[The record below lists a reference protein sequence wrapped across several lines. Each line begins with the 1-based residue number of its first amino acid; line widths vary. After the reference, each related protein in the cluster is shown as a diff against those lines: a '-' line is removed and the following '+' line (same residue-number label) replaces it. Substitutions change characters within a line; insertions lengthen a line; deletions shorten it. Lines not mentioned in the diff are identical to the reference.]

1 MEAPDAARSSPP
13 PRSPATGLDIPA
25 RLTDAISGP
34 PADTALFALAR
45 FEFEAD
51 KGNEGTKILMVE
63 WDPSASPTAFSPS
76 SVSLVSS
83 SKAWKVSWEGKA
95 NYLPASDN
103 VIGTNKRVYFLLPP
117 GAAIPP
123 IVTIAHPD
131 GTVLIT
137 KPLPA
142 IFPPGLVAGSSDVG
156 ARGILHTIWAK
167 KRLSELEEEIEVEM
181 KANAESVG
189 LEMALQER
197 QWIVAHFGVAPK
209 NDARENTTAGASQTL
224 RNPVSPKPTPGGRL
238 GEKLKGLKLVTS
250 AADLIAGSAGMTPVG
265 GCFVPVHTTHAD
277 SWFADKDAHLHTISF
292 SPASNDTAVSSF
304 SNFARQTIPGSPQPG
319 ESVSLDAV
327 LNNSSFP
334 SKRQDQ
340 EQEEDL
346 FALPMSPRS
355 PEMKRSPFSLG

>member
-1 MEAPDAARSSPP
+1 MEAPDAARSSSP
-13 PRSPATGLDIPA
+13 PRSPATGLDLPA

-34 PADTALFALAR
+34 PAGTALFALAR

-63 WDPSASPTAFSPS
+63 WDSSASPTAPSPS

-95 NYLPASDN
+95 NYLPASDK

-142 IFPPGLVAGSSDVG
+142 IFPPGLVAGSSNVG

-197 QWIVAHFGVAPK
+197 QWIAAHFGVAPR
-209 NDARENTTAGASQTL
+209 NDAGENTTTAASQTL
-224 RNPVSPKPTPGGRL
+224 RNSVSPKPTPGGRF
-238 GEKLKGLKLVTS
+238 GEKLKGLKLATS
-250 AADLIAGSAGMTPVG
+250 AADLIAGS
-265 GCFVPVHTTHAD
+265 
-277 SWFADKDAHLHTISF
+277 ADKDAHLHTISF
-292 SPASNDTAVSSF
+292 SPASNDMAVSSF
-304 SNFARQTIPGSPQPG
+304 SNFARQTIPDNPQPG
-319 ESVSLDAV
+319 GSVSLDAV

-334 SKRQDQ
+334 STRQDQ

-355 PEMKRSPFSLG
+355 PEMKRSPFSIG

>member
-250 AADLIAGSAGMTPVG
+250 AADLIAGSA
-265 GCFVPVHTTHAD
+265 
-277 SWFADKDAHLHTISF
+277 DKDAHLHTISF